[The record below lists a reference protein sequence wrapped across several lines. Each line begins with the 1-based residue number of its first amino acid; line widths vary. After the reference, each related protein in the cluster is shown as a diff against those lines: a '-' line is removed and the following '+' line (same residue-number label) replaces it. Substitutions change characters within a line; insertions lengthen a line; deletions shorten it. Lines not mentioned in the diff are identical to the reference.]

1 MSSELRGE
9 YLAVRD
15 GADLIHSSEVVQA
28 AVQRTARAIE
38 TDLGDRDPLVLCV
51 MVGGF
56 RFTSDLVGHLDC
68 PLEVD
73 YLQVSRYRD
82 GLRGGHMD
90 WLRYPSTS
98 LRGREVLVVDDV
110 LDEGVTLAAVLEHC
124 REVGAATVASAVLI
138 DKNMPGKKLDAD
150 YVALEAP
157 DRFLFGEGMDYKG
170 YGRNLRGVW
179 ALGENA

>member
-1 MSSELRGE
+1 M
-9 YLAVRD
+9 
-15 GADLIHSSEVVQA
+15 
-28 AVQRTARAIE
+28 
-38 TDLGDRDPLVLCV
+38 GDRV
-51 MVGGF
+51 
-56 RFTSDLVGHLDC
+56 
-68 PLEVD
+68 
-73 YLQVSRYRD
+73 
-82 GLRGGHMD
+82 
-90 WLRYPSTS
+90 
-98 LRGREVLVVDDV
+98 VVDDV

>member
-1 MSSELRGE
+1 MRDELRGE

-15 GADLIHSSEVVQA
+15 GAECLYPEQVVQA
-28 AVQRTARAIE
+28 AVERVARAVA

-56 RFTSDLVGHLDC
+56 RFTSDLVGHLDF

-82 GLRGGHMD
+82 GLRGGYLD
-90 WLRYPSTS
+90 WLRYPSAS
-98 LRGREVLVVDDV
+98 LRGRDVLVVDDV
-110 LDEGVTLAAVLEHC
+110 LDEGVTLAAVLDHC
-124 REVGAATVASAVLI
+124 REVGAGTVASAVLV
-138 DKNMPGKKLDAD
+138 DKCLANRRLAAD

-157 DRFLFGEGMDYKG
+157 DRYLFGEGMDYKG

-179 ALGENA
+179 ALADGG

>member
-1 MSSELRGE
+1 MSEKRGE
-9 YLAVRD
+9 YQAVRE
-15 GADLIHSSEVVQA
+15 GAVCLYPSAVVQA
-28 AVQRTARAIE
+28 SVERIARAVE

-82 GLRGGHMD
+82 GLRGGYLD

-98 LRGREVLVVDDV
+98 LRGRHVLVVDDV

-124 REVGAATVASAVLI
+124 REVGAATVASAVLV
-138 DKNMPGKKLDAD
+138 DKMLPRKRLEAD

-157 DRFLFGEGMDYKG
+157 DRYLFGEGMDYKG

-179 ALGENA
+179 ALAED